1 MSIIS
6 SMFKLIFS
14 IILVYLVLLL
24 PNNLLWDRNNYLY
37 YAEFSDKIIDSYDT
51 LKDLIF
57 NDYLFLKL
65 NQFLA
70 IFFEPEN
77 IVNSFVVISLGGLCF
92 LISRSSVNFLT
103 FLIGLVFVVL
113 VTPVLHLEVI
123 AIRQA
128 LATTLVLFG
137 LFYIK
142 DFKNLVFIM
151 LLASLIH
158 SAFFLFLFL
167 FVVDNVFLEK
177 FNFRKR
183 IILNTTMILCI
194 ALSYLVVA
202 DFLGMRQAE
211 LYASYDGAVGGGTF
225 LIAIFIFIYLYFY
238 GNFDLKYLYFFTL
251 QGFLL
256 FLIFYFFAN
265 ASVSARLLESVM
277 PAFLILLVNKFR
289 SNEVAIIFL
298 IFLAYGYVW
307 LTGGQYVLFE
317 ASDIQVREYLLN
329 WL

>member
-92 LISRSSVNFLT
+92 LISRSAVNFLT

-158 SAFFLFLFL
+158 SAFFLFLFI

-317 ASDIQVREYLLN
+317 ASDIQVREYLLD